1 MLAGSAQAGR
11 TTIAAMNDPDAA
23 MAAIGPQGMDASTV
37 QRWLLAFAE
46 QTSEHAIVLLDLQ
59 FTVLWANP
67 AATEILGLPAAQ
79 MVGGPLHRFF
89 TPEDIGLGIPEH
101 EIAVAISQ
109 GSSDD
114 DRWMTRADGSQF
126 WASGRTV
133 ALANDQRHVFGFLK
147 ILRNQTEMKM
157 RINTFSN
164 RMAALEGLE
173 SARLAAC
180 ATLSHELRNPLS
192 ALSMAST
199 AIERQVENPMLRP
212 PIEIIQRNVGFV
224 ARMIDDLDEATRATV
239 GKLALSIE
247 SLQLDAELDAAIQT
261 ALARA
266 GNPPRIIECLLP
278 PGQPITLEADR
289 LRLQQVFANLIGNA
303 VKFTG
308 DGGRIWIKGT
318 IEGSHVVVRIEDDG
332 AGIAPDMLDAIFTM
346 FTQAERPG
354 EQRGLG
360 IGLALVKTIVELHGG
375 SVQANSDGIGKG
387 SEFTVRLPLRP
398 CEPAALPAF

>member
-1 MLAGSAQAGR
+1 
-11 TTIAAMNDPDAA
+11 
-23 MAAIGPQGMDASTV
+23 
-37 QRWLLAFAE
+37 
-46 QTSEHAIVLLDLQ
+46 LLDLE
-59 FTVLWANP
+59 FTVLWANG
-67 AATEILGLPAAQ
+67 AATEILDLPAAQ
-79 MVGGPLHRFF
+79 MIGAPLHRFF
-89 TPEDIGLGIPEH
+89 TAEDIGLGIPEH

-114 DRWMTRADGSQF
+114 DRWMRRADGSHF

-133 ALANDQRHVFGFLK
+133 ALSNTQGAFGFLK
-147 ILRNQTEMKM
+147 ILRNQTEIKM

-164 RMAALEGLE
+164 RMAALEALE

-192 ALSMAST
+192 ALGMAAT
-199 AIERQVENPMLRP
+199 ALERQLDNPALRP

-224 ARMIDDLDEATRATV
+224 ARMVDDLEQATRATV
-239 GKLALSIE
+239 GKLALTFE
-247 SLQLDAELDAAIQT
+247 TVLLNDELSAAIQT

-266 GNPPRIIECLLP
+266 GHPHRLIECLLP
-278 PGQPITLEADR
+278 PGQVIALEADR
-289 LRLQQVFANLIGNA
+289 LRLHQVFANLIGNA

-308 DGGRIWIKGT
+308 DGGRIWVKGT
-318 IEGSHVVVRIEDDG
+318 VEGSNVVVRIEDNG
-332 AGIAPDMLDAIFTM
+332 AGIAPDMLDAVFTM
-346 FTQAERPG
+346 FTQADRPG
-354 EQRGLG
+354 EQPGLG

-398 CEPAALPAF
+398 GEAPVPA